1 MFKKKFFLLFFTL
14 LVGCRGGG
22 GEQSATTPQLE
33 STMPQIKK
41 IAITNKAEADS
52 LINLGVEVIVVEDTY
67 VAARVDSQATAK
79 IQSLNLKLE
88 PIKEAELVQR
98 LVQITAVDTAGRQE
112 LADLGI
118 DIWEVRQDTVI
129 AQVFDKHIRQAEAR
143 GYRIEILERNVL
155 NTVKK
160 SK

>member
-1 MFKKKFFLLFFTL
+1 MFRKKFFLLFFIL

-22 GEQSATTPQLE
+22 GEQSAPTPREE

-41 IAITNKAEADS
+41 IAIRNKAEADS

-67 VAARVDSQATAK
+67 VAVRVDSQATAK
-79 IQSLNLKLE
+79 IESINLKLE
-88 PIKEAELVQR
+88 PIKEEELVQR
-98 LVQITAVDTAGRQE
+98 LVKITPVDAAGRQA

-129 AQVFDKHIRQAEAR
+129 AQVFDKHIREVEAR
-143 GYRIEILERNVL
+143 GYRVEILERNVL
-155 NTVKK
+155 NVVKK